1 MSMLNHMAVFRAA
14 MPAPGLSGNERRNHR
29 REQARRR
36 APATADPRYVGRPDK
51 VLRIYAMVAVGTFV
65 CAITAGVV
73 AVTSIT

>member
-14 MPAPGLSGNERRNHR
+14 MPAPGLSWNERHERR